1 MCDSGAIYIIDC
13 RKIGSSFSSLFETLS
28 EEEKASIGKKI
39 KREDQE
45 LALAKFLLLHRLFDK
60 PILTHSNGK
69 PFVEGGPHFSI
80 SHSFPYCVVYV
91 SSYSCGVDIE
101 VLKECRGEFL
111 TRYFLEEES
120 DYGLSLLQ
128 RWNLKEA
135 AYKAIGE
142 GYFNPKEY
150 IENLDEECFVFHGK
164 KVYYHLLEW
173 NDASLAIASLEPME
187 LPAIVETSI

>member
-13 RKIGSSFSSLFETLS
+13 RKIGSSFSSLFEMLN
-28 EEEKASIGKKI
+28 EEEKALIGKKI

-45 LALAKFLLLHRLFDK
+45 LALAKFVLLHRLFDK
-60 PILTHSNGK
+60 PIQAQANGK
-69 PFVEGGPHFSI
+69 PFLEGGPHFSI
-80 SHSFPYCVVYV
+80 SHSYPYCVVYV
-91 SSYSCGVDIE
+91 SSYGCGVDIE
-101 VLKECRGEFL
+101 VMQEGRGEFL

-142 GYFNPKEY
+142 GYFNPKEC
-150 IENLDEECFVFHGK
+150 IENLDEESFVFQGK

-173 NDASLAIASLEPME
+173 NGASFGVANIKPME